1 MDESLIV
8 AGCVVADN
16 GEDLDRSWE
25 QRARSLEAELKRT
38 RQREQRTRAALET
51 AQVQLIHYAEDVRS
65 TYHTE
70 RSRRQQ
76 IQLAYIETIRMLAAA
91 VEARDPY
98 TGNHLERVTHY
109 TLAIAAVLDWHGDPL
124 KHAEMG
130 AILHD
135 IGKIGIQDAV
145 LRKPGP
151 LTPDEWEHMKTHP
164 IVGSRLLN
172 GISFLDPV
180 VPYVRCHH
188 ERFDGRGYPDGL
200 KGKEIPIGGRL
211 IAIADTFDAI
221 TTRRPYKPARPV
233 EHAIAEISGQA
244 GRQFDPEMVE
254 AFLLA
259 VERGDLT
266 ALPDD
271 LPQGSLEV
279 CVEDRRGQAT

>member
-1 MDESLIV
+1 MMMKEFAAGRGMRRVDERVIV
-8 AGCVVADN
+8 AECATAADEE
-16 GEDLDRSWE
+16 GSRQYWE
-25 QRARSLEAELKRT
+25 RRIRRLEAELQQTCQREHRT
-38 RQREQRTRAALET
+38 RTALET
-51 AQVQLIHYAEDVRS
+51 AQAQLLRYAEDVRS

-70 RSRRQQ
+70 RGRRQQ

-109 TLAIAAVLDWHGDPL
+109 TLAIAAVLEWRGEPL

-145 LRKPGP
+145 LRKTGP
-151 LTPDEWEHMKTHP
+151 LTSDEWEHMKTHP
-164 IVGSRLLN
+164 VVGSRLLT
-172 GISFLDPV
+172 GISFLGPV

-221 TTRRPYKPARPV
+221 TTRRPYKPALSV
-233 EHAIAEISGQA
+233 EYAIAEITAQA

-254 AFLLA
+254 AFLIA
-259 VERGDLT
+259 VERGDLAT
-266 ALPDD
+266 IPDE
-271 LPQGSLEV
+271 LAQG
-279 CVEDRRGQAT
+279 

>member
-1 MDESLIV
+1 MKEFAAGRGMRRVDERVIV
-8 AGCVVADN
+8 AECADD
-16 GEDLDRSWE
+16 EAESRKTVE
-25 QRARSLEAELKRT
+25 QRVRRLEADLQRT
-38 RQREQRTRAALET
+38 CQREHRTRAALET
-51 AQVQLIHYAEDVRS
+51 AQAQLLRYAEDVRS

-70 RSRRQQ
+70 RARRQQ

-109 TLAIAAVLDWHGDPL
+109 TLAIAAVLEWRGDPL

-151 LTPDEWEHMKTHP
+151 LTSDEWDHMKTHP
-164 IVGSRLLN
+164 IVGSQLIN
-172 GISFLDPV
+172 GISFLGPV

-200 KGKEIPIGGRL
+200 KGKDIPIGGRL

-221 TTRRPYKPARPV
+221 TTRRPYKPALPV
-233 EHAIAEISGQA
+233 AHAIDEICAQA

-254 AFLLA
+254 AFLVA
-259 VERGDLT
+259 VERGGLT
-266 ALPDD
+266 AIPDE
-271 LPQGSLEV
+271 LAQG
-279 CVEDRRGQAT
+279 